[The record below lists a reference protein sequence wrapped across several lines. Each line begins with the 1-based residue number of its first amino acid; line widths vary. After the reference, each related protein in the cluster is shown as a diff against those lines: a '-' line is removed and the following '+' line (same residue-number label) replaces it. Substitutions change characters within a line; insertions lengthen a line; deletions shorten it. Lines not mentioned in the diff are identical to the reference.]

1 MRQKMTTGENMQ
13 LRDTTARW
21 VQTNNWGIH
30 YHEMGQGDPLILLHG
45 SAPGSS
51 GWVNFAGN
59 IAPLASEFRVLALDI
74 PGWGS
79 SQAAPPGCTDSVGA
93 LTEFMD
99 ALEID
104 RASLVGNSMGAM
116 IAMSFAARHP
126 DRIAHLITMGAPA
139 LFGANALS
147 PGGPS
152 EGLKHLVQAYQD
164 PSLSTLKAMYEVMVF
179 DPVNVTTESL
189 EERSDSARA
198 RPELLTDFLK
208 GFGTP
213 GFMPTP
219 TIDDVARI
227 SAPTLLIHGRDDRV
241 IHFENAL
248 KLCASI
254 ADSRV
259 HLFNRC
265 GHLAQI
271 EHVDEVNALI
281 SHFVRTAAPRPL
293 DTDPR
298 RPE

>member
-1 MRQKMTTGENMQ
+1 MRQDMTTGENMQ
-13 LRDTTARW
+13 IRDTTARW
-21 VQTNNWGIH
+21 VQTENWGIH
-30 YHEMGQGDPLILLHG
+30 YHEMGHGNPLILLHG

-51 GWVNFAGN
+51 GWVNFSGN
-59 IAPLASEFRVLALDI
+59 IAPLASEFRVIALDV
-74 PGWGS
+74 PGWGRS
-79 SQAAPPGCTDSVGA
+79 DPAPVGRADSVGA
-93 LTEFMD
+93 LAEFMD

-116 IAMSFAARHP
+116 IAMSFAASHP

-139 LFGANALS
+139 LFGANALA

-152 EGLKHLVQAYQD
+152 EGLKHLVRGYQD

-179 DPVNVTTESL
+179 DSNHVTKESL
-189 EERSDSARA
+189 EQRRDAANA
-198 RPELLTDFLK
+198 RPELLTDFLNS
-208 GFGTP
+208 FGQP
-213 GFMPTP
+213 GYMPTP
-219 TIDDVARI
+219 TVDEVARI

-248 KLCASI
+248 KLCATI

-259 HLFNRC
+259 HLLNRC

-281 SHFVRTAAPRPL
+281 RHFLRTAPGTI

-298 RPE
+298 